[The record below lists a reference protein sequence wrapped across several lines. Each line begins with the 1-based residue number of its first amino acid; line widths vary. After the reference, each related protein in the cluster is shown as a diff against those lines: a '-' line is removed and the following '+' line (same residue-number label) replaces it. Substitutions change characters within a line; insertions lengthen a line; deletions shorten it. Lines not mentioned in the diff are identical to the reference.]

1 MIDTVNN
8 RKLFS
13 FRLLVCA
20 AAAFLL
26 VSCASV
32 SHYEKIDAAVLSG
45 NYDQGLTL
53 VNEAKGKGYRD
64 KDAVVYYLDA
74 GMISHFAG
82 SYEKSS
88 EYLQEAEKSIEAAFT
103 KSISLEAATF
113 LVNDTMREYPGE
125 DYEDLYL
132 NVFNALNYYHRENME
147 GAMVEVRRMDNK
159 IRYLSTKYG
168 TVLTKAQQDLLK
180 KDSGIPYDKE
190 AARVEFT
197 NSALAR
203 YLGMLFYRAEG
214 KRDDAR
220 IDRDQVRL
228 AFANQPAM
236 YDFPLP
242 ETLDEELSIPRE
254 KARIN
259 VLGFSGRS
267 PLKAEKVTRIP
278 ISGSNWIKI
287 SIPEF
292 RERPSRVARTVVSL
306 DSGENFELELIEK
319 LGTVARETFKQRAA
333 IIYVKTILRS
343 LTKTTSS
350 ALLDEGASHADDPG
364 AALLLG
370 LLSLGTQVYA
380 EASEQADLRMS
391 RYFPDRAHV
400 GGITVDPGVYTVT
413 VTWYD
418 SGNNLVQQTVY
429 DGVEI
434 KSNRLNL
441 LEAVCM
447 Q

>member
-1 MIDTVNN
+1 M
-8 RKLFS
+8 
-13 FRLLVCA
+13 
-20 AAAFLL
+20 
-26 VSCASV
+26 
-32 SHYEKIDAAVLSG
+32 
-45 NYDQGLTL
+45 
-53 VNEAKGKGYRD
+53 
-64 KDAVVYYLDA
+64 
-74 GMISHFAG
+74 
-82 SYEKSS
+82 
-88 EYLQEAEKSIEAAFT
+88 
-103 KSISLEAATF
+103 
-113 LVNDTMREYPGE
+113 
-125 DYEDLYL
+125 
-132 NVFNALNYYHRENME
+132 
-147 GAMVEVRRMDNK
+147 
-159 IRYLSTKYG
+159 
-168 TVLTKAQQDLLK
+168 
-180 KDSGIPYDKE
+180 
-190 AARVEFT
+190 
-197 NSALAR
+197 
-203 YLGMLFYRAEG
+203 
-214 KRDDAR
+214 
-220 IDRDQVRL
+220 
-228 AFANQPAM
+228 
-236 YDFPLP
+236 
-242 ETLDEELSIPRE
+242 
-254 KARIN
+254 
-259 VLGFSGRS
+259 
-267 PLKAEKVTRIP
+267 
-278 ISGSNWIKI
+278 
-287 SIPEF
+287 
-292 RERPSRVARTVVSL
+292 SL

-319 LGTVARETFKQRAA
+319 LGAVARETFKQRAA